1 MIFKFSLQTQRRLI
15 QTDRQ
20 TERMDFWNICAT
32 QHQFVSNYKI
42 CKLQVLAISSPRY
55 KFLIFTKRFIV
66 PIKILTKYNTNDQ

>member
-1 MIFKFSLQTQRRLI
+1 MIFKFSLQTQGCLVE
-15 QTDRQ
+15 TDKKN
-20 TERMDFWNICAT
+20 ELLNSNAT

-42 CKLQVLAISSPRY
+42 CKLQVLAISSARY